1 MRVAVTGSSGFVGSH
16 VVDVLRERGYS
27 VLTLDRV
34 GVPSVRMNLEFVTPA
49 LLADCDAV
57 IHCAAHADISR
68 NWEHG
73 RLGELWHDN
82 MSALLA
88 VLRATSST
96 ARFVFVSTAAVLD
109 GSNSPYVASKMSGE
123 AWVQAFSHRH
133 GMIWPIVRLTS
144 CVGPRYS
151 HGHVADFAR
160 MWRTEGRIH
169 ARSNGKTRNPFCHVR
184 DAAEALVE
192 MATGRLRDLHRVLHV
207 ADVPWGWRDTVEVM
221 RDRVGHFEVTHEERD
236 EGWVGDP
243 IGLRVPQE
251 WECRYRVRDGV
262 KEALEG
268 LLP

>member
-16 VVDVLRERGYS
+16 VVEVLRERGYD
-27 VLTLDRV
+27 VFCIDRV
-34 GVPSVRMNLEFVTPA
+34 GVPNLRLNLEFVGRA

-73 RLGELWHDN
+73 RLGDLWRDN
-82 MSALLA
+82 MTALLA
-88 VLRATSST
+88 VLQATPST
-96 ARFVFVSTAAVLD
+96 ARFVFTSTAAVLD
-109 GSNSPYVASKMSGE
+109 GPRSPYVASKMSGE
-123 AWVQAFSHRH
+123 AWVRAFAEKH
-133 GMIWPIVRLTS
+133 GQTWPIVRLTS
-144 CVGPRYS
+144 CVGARYS

-169 ARSNGKTRNPFCHVR
+169 ARSNGATRNPFVHVR

-192 MATGRLRDLHRVLHV
+192 MATGKPRELLHV
-207 ADVPWGWRDTVEVM
+207 ADAPWGWRDTVEVM
-221 RDRVGHFEVTHEERD
+221 RDRVGHFEVTCEERD
-236 EGWVGDP
+236 EGWIGDP

-251 WECRYRVRDGV
+251 WECRYRVKDGV
-262 KEALEG
+262 REALEG